1 MVSNTVQAISDAVQK
16 KTGVDSKTE
25 IYDTTKY
32 NNTAGSTGTEG
43 AKQKNKDAQDALK
56 KSQSESRN
64 DSTTK
69 SSSDD
74 SDD

>member
-1 MVSNTVQAISDAVQK
+1 MLYRK
-16 KTGVDSKTE
+16 MTGVDSKTE

-32 NNTAGSTGTEG
+32 NNTAGATGTEG

-56 KSQSESRN
+56 KSQSESEN

>member
-1 MVSNTVQAISDAVQK
+1 MVSNTVQAISDTVQK
-16 KTGVDSKTE
+16 KTDVDSKTD

-32 NNTAGSTGTEG
+32 NNTAGEPELKGLR
-43 AKQKNKDAQDALK
+43 KKIKMLRMHLK
-56 KSQSESRN
+56 KSQSESEN